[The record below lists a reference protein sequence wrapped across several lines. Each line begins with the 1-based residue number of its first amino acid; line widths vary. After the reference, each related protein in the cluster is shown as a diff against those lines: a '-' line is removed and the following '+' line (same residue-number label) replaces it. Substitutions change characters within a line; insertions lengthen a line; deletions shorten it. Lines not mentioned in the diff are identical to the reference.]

1 MKNVE
6 NLVVP
11 ITMLKVNDS
20 EQTKQLLGVITEH
33 KCIPCEGGN
42 DINGVYISYYDC
54 HDGLGYTLTY
64 DYQVLGFGMGK
75 LLDPDLVRDKRFDG
89 MFDVNRGRL
98 EDVLKEY
105 DKQYEDWNGMHELLV
120 RIGGKFGIMI

>member
-11 ITMLKVNDS
+11 ITMLKGDDS
-20 EQTKQLLGVITEH
+20 VQTKQLLGVITGHE
-33 KCIPCEGGN
+33 CIPCEGGN
-42 DINGVYISYYDC
+42 DTRGIYISYYDC
-54 HDGLGYTLTY
+54 HNGLGYMLTY

-75 LLDPDLVRDKRFDG
+75 LLDPDLVRDERFDG
-89 MFDVNRGRL
+89 MFDVTRGRL

-105 DKQYEDWNGMHELLV
+105 DKLYEDWNGMHELLV
-120 RIGGKFGIMI
+120 RIGGKFGIRL